1 MINQIIIKKEHL
13 NKAPIKN
20 NNKRKNLLFFTPPDV
35 EYSSVLQSEKLKR
48 QILIRK
54 NKIKTSNITNSMTP
68 KITTNTSPK
77 YFKNENISLTCSN
90 INSHLNYRIF
100 KKNKNIDFTSISKIK
115 SKYINQI
122 KEKINKVYKPKK
134 NNILLNTQKYKITL
148 KDINTNNFLS
158 GKKSITKDSNIIKT
172 LNTSFIYTK
181 YKNKSNLYSKV
192 YLYNESYNKISS
204 SIKVDSY
211 NISNINNKG
220 KTSKNKNKR
229 NKNIFNKLNTDVDLS
244 KKLIFNNGYIKSKIN
259 DKDKIKLVKNINKN
273 NSSKLTNI
281 SSLLTSDKNEI
292 SKRVPKETNKY
303 HYNKNKD
310 LNINNS
316 LLKKNI
322 ILNLTSEAKE
332 NETQDFESKF
342 LNYELGV
349 SDKVS
354 TINYLDESIKMKKK
368 VKKEYEKPI
377 EEIEKIAK
385 EIYNSELK
393 NKKINNKIKMNI
405 KNSYISK
412 DIGINIEEF
421 KLGEEIQNVFALSIN
436 KKNK

>member
-122 KEKINKVYKPKK
+122 KEKIDKVYKPKK

-229 NKNIFNKLNTDVDLS
+229 NKNISNKLNTDVDLS

-310 LNINNS
+310 FNINNS

>member
-122 KEKINKVYKPKK
+122 KEKITSVYKPKK
-134 NNILLNTQKYKITL
+134 NNILLNTKKYKITL

-172 LNTSFIYTK
+172 FNTSFIYTK

-244 KKLIFNNGYIKSKIN
+244 KKLIFNNNYIKSKIN

-310 LNINNS
+310 FNINNS

-377 EEIEKIAK
+377 EEIEKIEK
-385 EIYNSELK
+385 EKYNSELK

>member
-220 KTSKNKNKR
+220 KKRKNKNKR

-310 LNINNS
+310 FNINNS

-393 NKKINNKIKMNI
+393 NKKINNKIKINI

>member
-20 NNKRKNLLFFTPPDV
+20 NNKRKNLLFLTPPDV

-310 LNINNS
+310 FNINNS